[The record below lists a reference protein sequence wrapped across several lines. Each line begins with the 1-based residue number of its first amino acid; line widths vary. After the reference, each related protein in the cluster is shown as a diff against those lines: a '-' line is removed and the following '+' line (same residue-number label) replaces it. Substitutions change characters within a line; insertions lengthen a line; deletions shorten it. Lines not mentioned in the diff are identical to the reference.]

1 MSAAA
6 KKTALTKTT
15 TPATSGLPKEKLLS
29 MYREMLTIRRF
40 EEKAGQLYGMGL
52 IGGFCHLVYR
62 AGSGGDGDSGGGE

>member
-6 KKTALTKTT
+6 KKTAPTKTT

-40 EEKAGQLYGMGL
+40 EEK
-52 IGGFCHLVYR
+52 R
-62 AGSGGDGDSGGGE
+62 ANCMAWASSVGSAISISGRKRW